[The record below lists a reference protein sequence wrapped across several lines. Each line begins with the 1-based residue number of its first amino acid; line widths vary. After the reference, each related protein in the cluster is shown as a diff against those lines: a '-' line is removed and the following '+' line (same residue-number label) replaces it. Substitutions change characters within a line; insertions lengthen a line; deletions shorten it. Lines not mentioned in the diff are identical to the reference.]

1 MAQKDLTF
9 VVYVS
14 SAVRL
19 LSDEELKELLRLSR
33 INNARLGVTGML
45 LYDRGNF
52 IQMLEGPGVNVDALY
67 ERIRADPRHTR
78 ITTLLQGPLEKRQ
91 FETLAMGFDN
101 CADLSVDDR
110 AAGLRDFAAYLHPP
124 ATRDAPASQ
133 ASCMTISARCS
144 RRSSCN
150 RRRREIGSTSCI
162 SALAVQFS
170 NVRQCGNDDQPD

>member
-110 AAGLRDFAAYLHPP
+110 AGYSDVLREPPKRSRSAEKPHRALRLLLSFRRHAG
-124 ATRDAPASQ
+124 
-133 ASCMTISARCS
+133 
-144 RRSSCN
+144 
-150 RRRREIGSTSCI
+150 
-162 SALAVQFS
+162 
-170 NVRQCGNDDQPD
+170 